1 VRSFFIFFFFFW
13 AIFANFPTQNPFQK
27 FAKPGYPLQSFF
39 FSHRKF
45 RTHHLAHSYKRKKDF
60 HCYPYCEISS
70 IITIFVNIKHS
81 SSNNQQK
88 MKVIQIKAKD
98 FFELIKLK
106 DTSMWEIFSQM
117 IDGEEKEIIFLDE
130 EEKILFNYILPQNLE
145 KLEEDRKTFAKE
157 YAEKMSGR
165 I

>member
-1 VRSFFIFFFFFW
+1 
-13 AIFANFPTQNPFQK
+13 
-27 FAKPGYPLQSFF
+27 
-39 FSHRKF
+39 
-45 RTHHLAHSYKRKKDF
+45 
-60 HCYPYCEISS
+60 
-70 IITIFVNIKHS
+70 
-81 SSNNQQK
+81 

-145 KLEEDRKTFAKE
+145 NLEEDRKTFAKE
-157 YAEKMSGR
+157 YAEKMSNLN
-165 I
+165 